1 MSKVVEIEF
10 NETVFVSSGVR
21 IPKGKKLKVKT
32 SNDFPG
38 QWEVKEELTK
48 SGFWKP
54 DYNCGLD
61 GTYSV
66 VRSNSS
72 PNRVKAKTNNL
83 PFIRKI
89 LYYTIGLIIPFV
101 FAKPII
107 NALHSFFSL
116 EGILWKDGEG
126 NKSSI
131 IDDIPKHK
139 RALYGI
145 IMPWWLLKMIFGK
158 K

>member
-21 IPKGKKLKVKT
+21 IPKGMKLKVKT

-38 QWEVKEELTK
+38 EWEVKEELTK
-48 SGFWKP
+48 TGFWKSE
-54 DYNCGLD
+54 YNCGLD

-66 VRSNSS
+66 VRPNSS
-72 PNRVKAKTNNL
+72 KNQSKSKKTNL
-83 PFIRKI
+83 PFIRRI
-89 LYYTIGLIIPFV
+89 LYYSIGLIIPFV

-107 NALHSFFSL
+107 NFLQNFFSL
-116 EGILWKDGEG
+116 GGILWKTGEK
-126 NKSSI
+126 NNASI
-131 IDDIPKHK
+131 IDDIPKFK
-139 RALYGI
+139 RAVFGI

-158 K
+158 

>member
-21 IPKGKKLKVKT
+21 IPKGMKLKVKT

-48 SGFWKP
+48 TGFWKSE
-54 DYNCGLD
+54 YKCGLD

-66 VRSNSS
+66 VRPNSS
-72 PNRVKAKTNNL
+72 INQGKSEKTNL
-83 PFIRKI
+83 PFIRRV

-107 NALHSFFSL
+107 NFLQSFFSFD
-116 EGILWKDGEG
+116 GILWKKGEK
-126 NKSSI
+126 NNASI
-131 IDDIPKHK
+131 IDDIPRFK
-139 RALYGI
+139 RAVFGI